1 MVDSRVAQSRRLAPG
16 VWKRASKCSTSEC
29 VEVSRRGTDVLMR
42 SSLDASVVLRW
53 SADDWQV
60 FIDGIRGGE
69 FRLP

>member
-1 MVDSRVAQSRRLAPG
+1 
-16 VWKRASKCSTSEC
+16 
-29 VEVSRRGTDVLMR
+29 MR